1 MAQRKSLVVFD
12 YRQYA
17 RDLKYLMDGYA
28 SLPPTLAK
36 KHIQSAMRLAFKPFK
51 VDFARGAPR
60 GKTGRLR
67 NSVGV
72 KSYFE
77 RTTYSFVTKVGFQR
91 GKAKRAKGHHAMLVN
106 YGTKNR
112 RKKSNGQ
119 STGAT
124 PAQNFFDGIMA
135 SVRARSTPAIETHL
149 GAALER
155 ATNEMEKR
163 IAKGIYK

>member
-1 MAQRKSLVVFD
+1 MAAKKSMVVFD
-12 YRQYA
+12 YRKYD

-36 KHIQSAMRLAFKPFK
+36 KHIQAAMRRAFKPF
-51 VDFARGAPR
+51 VQDFQKGAPKR
-60 GKTGRLR
+60 TGRLR
-67 NSVGV
+67 ASVGV

-112 RKKSNGQ
+112 KKKTTGQ
-119 STGAT
+119 NTGAT
-124 PAQNFFDGIMA
+124 PARNYFAGIMA
-135 SVRARSTPAIETHL
+135 SVRARSVSNIETHL

-163 IAKGIYK
+163 IKKGIYK

>member
-1 MAQRKSLVVFD
+1 MAKRQSLVVFD
-12 YRQYA
+12 YRKYE

-36 KHIQSAMRLAFKPFK
+36 KHIQAAMRRAFEPFK
-51 VDFARGAPR
+51 ADFARGAPR

-106 YGTKNR
+106 YGTNPR
-112 RKKSNGQ
+112 YKKSTGQ
-119 STGAT
+119 YVGRTT
-124 PAQNFFDGIMA
+124 AQNFFDGIMA
-135 SVRARSTPAIETHL
+135 SVRVRSMPAIETHL

-163 IAKGIYK
+163 INKGIYK